1 MASGICSGFGSRMPG
16 NHGNHAQFEGAVLV
30 LLAVTPISIWIHR
43 KMSYLKILSGKYI
56 KGVNAP

>member
-1 MASGICSGFGSRMPG
+1 MPG